1 MLAAAKSTIA
11 ASIASQEKVMSAASL
26 SKISAVLIVSAI
38 EPCLDFWQ
46 RRLGFNLGAQV
57 PHGDQLGFV
66 ILRGDGVEVMYQT
79 EASVR
84 ADTSAQMMQNFR
96 GDKTYLF
103 VETADLDAIERALEG
118 CDIVLPR
125 RTTFYGSTE
134 IGYREPGGHF
144 VTFAQFK
151 R

>member
-1 MLAAAKSTIA
+1 MP
-11 ASIASQEKVMSAASL
+11 AASL
-26 SKISAVLIVSAI
+26 SKATAVLIVSAI
-38 EPCLDFWQ
+38 EPSLDFWQ
-46 RRLGFNLGAQV
+46 RRLGFSLSAEV
-57 PHGDQLGFV
+57 PHGEHLGFV
-66 ILRGDGVEVMYQT
+66 MLNGSGVEVMYET

-84 ADTSAQMMQNFR
+84 SDAPAPMMQNFH

-103 VETADLDAIERALEG
+103 VETSDLDAIERALEG
-118 CDIVLPR
+118 CEIVLPR

-144 VTFAQFK
+144 VTFAQFN